1 MDKKIEIMVLDDE
14 VIVGARLQPSL
25 EKAGYA
31 VESFVDSREALKRLR
46 EKHYDIVVTDL
57 KMANVDG
64 MEIHRFAKERSP
76 DTVVIIITGFATVET
91 AREALQSGVYDFIA
105 KPFKISHLRD
115 VIEKAAASIEES
127 RSKKGGE
134 SA

>member
-14 VIVGARLQPSL
+14 AIVGARLQPSL
-25 EKAGYA
+25 EKAGYV

-46 EKHYDIVVTDL
+46 EKRYDIVVTDL

-64 MEIHRFAKERSP
+64 MEIHRFAKERWP

-105 KPFKISHLRD
+105 KPFKISHLRE
-115 VIEKAAASIEES
+115 VIEKAAATIERP
-127 RSKKGGE
+127 RSEKGGE
-134 SA
+134 ST

>member
-14 VIVGARLQPSL
+14 AIVGARLQPSL

-64 MEIHRFAKERSP
+64 MEIHRFAKERWP

-105 KPFKISHLRD
+105 KPFKISQLRE
-115 VIEKAAASIEES
+115 VIERAAAAVEKS
-127 RSKKGGE
+127 RSNKGGE
-134 SA
+134 PT

>member
-25 EKAGYA
+25 EKVGYA
-31 VESFVDSREALKRLR
+31 VESFVDSREALNRLR

-64 MEIHRFAKERSP
+64 MEIHRFAKERWP

-91 AREALQSGVYDFIA
+91 AREALQSGAYDFIA
-105 KPFKISHLRD
+105 KPFKISHLRE
-115 VIEKAAASIEES
+115 VIEKAAAAIEKS
-127 RSKKGGE
+127 RRKKRGE
-134 SA
+134 ST

>member
-1 MDKKIEIMVLDDE
+1 MDRKVEIMVLDDE
-14 VIVGARLQPSL
+14 PIVGSRLKPSF
-25 EKAGYA
+25 EKAGYI

-46 EKHYDIVVTDL
+46 EKHFDVVVTDL

-105 KPFKISHLRD
+105 KPFKISQLRD
-115 VIEKAAASIEES
+115 VIEKAVATMAES
-127 RSKKGGE
+127 RKEKDSK
-134 SA
+134 